1 MKFILDRVPQYPGRV
16 QLVPVNGV
24 ANTYT
29 LTRADDP
36 TEVGTPVN
44 QSLLNEIYGLAD
56 VTTVFNQ
63 DGSITETDPNSG
75 VTMTTVFNQDGSI
88 TETMSNGVQTR
99 SKTTVFNQDGSI
111 TETMS

>member
-1 MKFILDRVPQYPGRV
+1 MKFILDRVPTYPGRV
-16 QLVPVNGV
+16 TLIPVAGV
-24 ANTYT
+24 ANTFT

-36 TEVGTPVN
+36 TEAGTPVN
-44 QSLLNEIYGLAD
+44 QSLLNEIYSFAD
-56 VTTVFNQ
+56 CTTSFNS
-63 DGSITETDPNSG
+63 DGSISETDPNSG

-99 SKTTVFNQDGSI
+99 SKTTAFNADGSI

>member
-1 MKFILDRVPQYPGRV
+1 MKFILDRIPRYPGRV
-16 QLVPVNGV
+16 QLIPVSGA

-36 TEVGTPVN
+36 SEVGTPVN

-56 VTTVFNQ
+56 SMTVFNS
-63 DGSITETDPNSG
+63 DGSITESDPNSG
-75 VTMTTVFNQDGSI
+75 VTMTTVFNVDGSI

-99 SKTTVFNQDGSI
+99 SKTTTFNVDGSI
-111 TETMS
+111 TEVMS